1 MKCMYRSEMFI
12 QPIKTEFPYLSG
24 QTGGESFP
32 VQRARVSRCGQLW
45 ASQASKGMSLRDF
58 FFLPVKVSTPQK
70 FIEILYY
77 YTKIDSL
84 FPSVYVT
91 PLWSLFR
98 GEAGAPKPVP
108 SPSMMGPVAGWSW
121 QGHSPPG
128 LHY

>member
-1 MKCMYRSEMFI
+1 MYRSETFI

-24 QTGGESFP
+24 HTEGESFP
-32 VQRARVSRCGQLW
+32 VQRA
-45 ASQASKGMSLRDF
+45 SQASKDMSLGDY
-58 FFLPVKVSTPQK
+58 FFLLLLKKVSTPQK

-121 QGHSPPG
+121 QGHFPPG